1 MKFCLTEGDTQ
12 DTFIQPVILLASYS
26 EFAELRNPFPKHTDQ
41 DIDKF
46 YFQYAE
52 MMSGT
57 SRALAHTHTHCIHLN
72 LPNTLLL
79 SRGDKAILGSPQVSG
94 YIRFGLSEGQLK
106 F

>member
-1 MKFCLTEGDTQ
+1 MKFCLTEADTQ

-57 SRALAHTHTHCIHLN
+57 TRALAHTHTH
-72 LPNTLLL
+72 TA
-79 SRGDKAILGSPQVSG
+79 ST
-94 YIRFGLSEGQLK
+94 
-106 F
+106 